1 MPLDAL
7 QKEILDDAKKRSN
20 TVGETAMKEADA
32 IVKGAKAK
40 ADAASAEFERE
51 LKDEIGRI
59 SLEYRSAR
67 EMQERNIRLSAR
79 EQLTDALVERVRG
92 AVIRR
97 IREKGL
103 RRLFDSAIAEAL
115 KISPMKDLTLVMDK
129 QDAKYAKDFTG
140 KVKYEKTD
148 GLVVYAAGGKIKI
161 DATLD
166 TLFDRNRDAV
176 KEAIRGGVFGTG
188 GASAAKRRY
197 ATKKKAAKRKAGKRA
212 APKTRQKRRRRHK

>member
-115 KISPMKDLTLVMDK
+115 KISPMEGLTLVMDK
-129 QDAKYAKDFTG
+129 RDEKFAKGFTG
-140 KVKYEKTD
+140 RIRHAKMD
-148 GLVVYAAGGKIKI
+148 GLVIYAADGRIKI
-161 DATLD
+161 DATLEAI
-166 TLFDRNRDAV
+166 FERKRDAV
-176 KEAIRGGVFGTG
+176 KQALVASVFG
-188 GASAAKRRY
+188 AAKRAAKGPRR
-197 ATKKKAAKRKAGKRA
+197 AKAARSV
-212 APKTRQKRRRRHK
+212 KRRK